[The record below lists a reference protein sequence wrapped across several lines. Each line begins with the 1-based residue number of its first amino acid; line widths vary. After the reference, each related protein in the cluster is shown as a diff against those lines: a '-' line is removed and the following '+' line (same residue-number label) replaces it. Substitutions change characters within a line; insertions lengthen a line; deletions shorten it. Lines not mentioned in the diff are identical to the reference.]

1 MNQEIVVFGVC
12 PICKGTN
19 IIGYEG
25 DLLYCTNCNRQIF
38 ELDDPDKDDIAD
50 LVGKLNLDYNV
61 DNQEIY
67 DEMLENLEIEQM
79 LEEEEEDDPVD
90 ALTRSLESASVEP
103 KKVKRPGVAKSSK
116 SKK

>member
-79 LEEEEEDDPVD
+79 LEEEEDDPVD
-90 ALTRSLESASVEP
+90 ALTRSLESTSVEP